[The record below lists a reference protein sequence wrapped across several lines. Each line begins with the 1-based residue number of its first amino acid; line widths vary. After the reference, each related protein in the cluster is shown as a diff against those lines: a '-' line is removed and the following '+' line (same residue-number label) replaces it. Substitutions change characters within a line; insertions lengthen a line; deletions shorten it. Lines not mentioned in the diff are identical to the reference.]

1 MRPLLAFP
9 QCGQVT
15 PFGQRISSKY
25 ARALS
30 SSLKIGSVRLTV
42 IAGVLSARYSTY
54 CIPFVKGIIGT
65 KNEPLPTNRVVE
77 IDQVVGR
84 IGKEG
89 RPAMRGGPPSRGRPA
104 R

>member
-1 MRPLLAFP
+1 MRPVLAFP

-54 CIPFVKGIIGT
+54 CIPFVKGIIG
-65 KNEPLPTNRVVE
+65 LFVLVVAE
-77 IDQVVGR
+77 V
-84 IGKEG
+84 K
-89 RPAMRGGPPSRGRPA
+89 GGCGAIAQRLRRRLYCCVCAGRGR